1 MKILRIL
8 GIPVFAAVLSTAVLA
23 GHVTVNY
30 DHATNFDHVKTYSW
44 SQLQTSNS
52 IWDRR
57 LKDAIRLELAAK
69 GWTEV
74 PSGGDVALVAVER
87 TSNWRWEGFGTP
99 TAASGEVG
107 TLVVSMFDGKSNLI
121 WRGKVSSDLSSDPDK
136 NTKKLYKDVQKM
148 FKNFPPRASQHCCA
162 PSPRAPCHG

>member
-1 MKILRIL
+1 MDMKILRIL
-8 GIPVFAAVLSTAVLA
+8 GITVFAAVLSTAVLA

-44 SQLQTSNS
+44 SQLQPSNS
-52 IWDRR
+52 NWDRR

-107 TLVVSMFDGKSNLI
+107 TLVVSMFDGKSKDLI

-148 FKNFPPRASQHCCA
+148 FKNFPPRAS
-162 PSPRAPCHG
+162 

>member
-1 MKILRIL
+1 MDMKILRIL

-30 DHATNFDHVKTYSW
+30 DHAMNFGHVKTYSW
-44 SQLQTSNS
+44 SKLQTSNS
-52 IWDRR
+52 IWDGR

-74 PSGGDVALVAVER
+74 PSGGEVALVAVER

-107 TLVVSMFDGKSNLI
+107 TLVVSMFDGNSKDLI

-148 FKNFPPRASQHCCA
+148 FKNFPPRAS
-162 PSPRAPCHG
+162 

>member
-1 MKILRIL
+1 MKVPRIL
-8 GIPVFAAVLSTAVLA
+8 AIPVFVAVLSTAVLA

-30 DHATNFDHVKTYSW
+30 DHAMNFGNVKTYSW
-44 SQLQTSNS
+44 SKLQTSNS

-69 GWTEV
+69 VWTEV
-74 PSGGDVALVAVER
+74 PSGGDVALVEVER

-107 TLVVSMFDGKSNLI
+107 TLVVSMFDGNSKDLI

-136 NTKKLYKDVQKM
+136 NTKKLCKDVQKM
-148 FKNFPPRASQHCCA
+148 FKNFPPRAS
-162 PSPRAPCHG
+162 

>member
-8 GIPVFAAVLSTAVLA
+8 RILVFAALLSTAVLA

-30 DHATNFDHVKTYSW
+30 DHATNFGHVKTYSW
-44 SQLQTSNS
+44 SQLETPNS
-52 IWDRR
+52 IWDGR
-57 LKDAIRLELAAK
+57 LKDAIRLELAVK

-87 TSNWRWEGFGTP
+87 TSSWRWEGFGTP

-148 FKNFPPRASQHCCA
+148 FKNFPPRAS
-162 PSPRAPCHG
+162 

>member
-8 GIPVFAAVLSTAVLA
+8 WIPVFAAVLSTAVLA

-44 SQLQTSNS
+44 SQLQPSNS
-52 IWDRR
+52 NWDRR

-99 TAASGEVG
+99 TVASGEVG
-107 TLVVSMFDGKSNLI
+107 TLVVSMFDGKSKDLI
-121 WRGKVSSDLSSDPDK
+121 WRGKVSSDLSSNSDK
-136 NTKKLYKDVQKM
+136 NTTKLYKNVQKM
-148 FKNFPPRASQHCCA
+148 FKNFPPRAS
-162 PSPRAPCHG
+162 

>member
-1 MKILRIL
+1 
-8 GIPVFAAVLSTAVLA
+8 
-23 GHVTVNY
+23 
-30 DHATNFDHVKTYSW
+30 
-44 SQLQTSNS
+44 
-52 IWDRR
+52 
-57 LKDAIRLELAAK
+57 LKDAINLELAAK

-107 TLVVSMFDGKSNLI
+107 TLVVSMFDGKSKDLI

-148 FKNFPPRASQHCCA
+148 FKNFPPRAS
-162 PSPRAPCHG
+162 

>member
-8 GIPVFAAVLSTAVLA
+8 WIPVFAAVLSTAVLA

-44 SQLQTSNS
+44 SQLQPSNS
-52 IWDRR
+52 NWDRR

-107 TLVVSMFDGKSNLI
+107 TLVVSMFDGKSKDLI
-121 WRGKVSSDLSSDPDK
+121 WRGKVNSNLSSDPDK

-148 FKNFPPRASQHCCA
+148 FKNFPPRAS
-162 PSPRAPCHG
+162 

>member
-1 MKILRIL
+1 MKVPRIL

-52 IWDRR
+52 IWDGR
-57 LKDAIRLELAAK
+57 LKDAINLELAAK

-107 TLVVSMFDGKSNLI
+107 TLVVSMFDGKSKDLI
-121 WRGKVSSDLSSDPDK
+121 WRGKVSSDLSSNPDK

-148 FKNFPPRASQHCCA
+148 FKNFPPRAS
-162 PSPRAPCHG
+162 